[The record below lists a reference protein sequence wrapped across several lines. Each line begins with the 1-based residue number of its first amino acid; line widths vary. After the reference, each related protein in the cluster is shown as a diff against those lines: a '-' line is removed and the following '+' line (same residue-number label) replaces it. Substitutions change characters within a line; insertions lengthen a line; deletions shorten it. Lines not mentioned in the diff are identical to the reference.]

1 MRPERRQSPAGGA
14 RQRLRLVG
22 AEEEDGVLVR
32 GGFHGAVRDVIDLK
46 GNPKHQQ
53 VRDSR
58 DASSAPASGV
68 GSGTRLEPS
77 AAGKHP
83 DGGPGYGSES
93 LRDFYQRNGKDP
105 APRSCGQRGPC
116 ATPPGSVAG
125 AQQGGRGR
133 WTSGRRV
140 RPGWRPHCQ
149 PDTPVFCAPGVWAVG
164 RESLGVSRGCWGG
177 LRGGGTLPQ
186 KASELKQRGCPGGSG
201 SPGSHGEVQPSGV
214 SSGPLS
220 SPSPHGSTCQS
231 LPIRGQS
238 GNLPCPRLLPAEP
251 PSTPQLSTSQSSSC
265 SPGAPRHNTVTRPV
279 APAVPLPKRSSIP
292 NNLPKAQQHPLIPH
306 RERSQQPP
314 AHVTPTVSPR
324 CPQQGT
330 EAQALQCST
339 ELPSQHEF
347 P

>member
-125 AQQGGRGR
+125 ARQRGRGR

-140 RPGWRPHCQ
+140 RPGWRPRCR

-231 LPIRGQS
+231 LPIRGQW
-238 GNLPCPRLLPAEP
+238 E
-251 PSTPQLSTSQSSSC
+251 
-265 SPGAPRHNTVTRPV
+265 
-279 APAVPLPKRSSIP
+279 PAVPSAAPRRAPKHPPAEHIPKQLPLSRSTAARRCHPAGGTSCP
-292 NNLPKAQQHPLIPH
+292 PPQTLQHPK
-306 RERSQQPP
+306 
-314 AHVTPTVSPR
+314 
-324 CPQQGT
+324 
-330 EAQALQCST
+330 
-339 ELPSQHEF
+339 
-347 P
+347 